1 MPDVFRFVKFIF
13 SDQILHGSKY
23 LDTSIYL
30 GPDHVCKS
38 IGNQASDWLTH
49 TRSTNQR
56 PGFRFQLTYASN
68 CLSHDLALVV
78 HHPVMVGY

>member
-1 MPDVFRFVKFIF
+1 MPYVFRFVKFVF

-30 GPDHVCKS
+30 GTDHVWKS

-49 TRSTNQR
+49 
-56 PGFRFQLTYASN
+56 
-68 CLSHDLALVV
+68 
-78 HHPVMVGY
+78 

>member
-1 MPDVFRFVKFIF
+1 MPDVFRFVKLIF

-23 LDTSIYL
+23 LDTTSIYL

-49 TRSTNQR
+49 
-56 PGFRFQLTYASN
+56 
-68 CLSHDLALVV
+68 
-78 HHPVMVGY
+78 